1 MSLAPERP
9 TRQILVAGIGNTWM
23 KDDGFGSEVVKVLAE
38 RPQPPGVSVVDF
50 GTSGLDL
57 AYEVM
62 RGYDGLILVDISRQG
77 EPAGTLYVMEAD
89 PDDVD
94 GSIEDGQMLDP
105 HGMDPETVLRF
116 VKYVGGWPGRVVVV
130 ACEPDVVEDFGV
142 GLSDAVSGAVTRA
155 ADVVMETAA
164 ELQSDA
170 PTPHA

>member
-1 MSLAPERP
+1 MSQAPERP

-89 PDDVD
+89 PDGRDARRRRRHGD
-94 GSIEDGQMLDP
+94 GRGAAVRRADAACMSCR
-105 HGMDPETVLRF
+105 LRPRCSTPRSSTPT
-116 VKYVGGWPGRVVVV
+116 GGG
-130 ACEPDVVEDFGV
+130 
-142 GLSDAVSGAVTRA
+142 
-155 ADVVMETAA
+155 
-164 ELQSDA
+164 
-170 PTPHA
+170 